1 MGSQDLTTRG
11 RSPARQSAGCR
22 SHRLPTSVAFAAYV
36 EESAGWDTK
45 QMWHNNILEVIGNTP
60 MVRLNRVAR
69 GVHATLLAKLEY
81 LNPGGSVKDRI
92 GVTMLD
98 AAEREGRIKPG
109 GTIIEGTSGNTGMG
123 LALAAAI
130 KGYQCIFTMPDKM
143 SQEKIDALRALG
155 AEVIVTPSQVD
166 HHDARSYHSVAVRL
180 SREIPNS
187 VYPNQYDNPANV
199 EAHYKTTGP
208 EIWNQ
213 TEGKV
218 THVVIGVGTGGTI
231 TGIARYLKE
240 KNPKIRIIGAD
251 PVGSIFAEMFKNG
264 RKPQAQP
271 YKLEGIGQDEL
282 PANVDFSVIDEIHSV
297 SDKDAFVLTRQLA
310 RYEGIFAGGSA
321 GAALFVALKC
331 SEKLD
336 EKAVVV
342 VLIPDSGTRY
352 LSKIY
357 NDNWMRDNQFLEFRI
372 KVSAAQVLKDK
383 VRRAGTLVSIPL
395 AITVE
400 QAATLMREHD
410 ISQLPVIEGG
420 EVVGSISETRI
431 LDILVSDP
439 VAKRK
444 PVAEYMEKPFPVI
457 SADAPIEDIAHNMN
471 HQNPAVLVKHGTGF
485 DIITKSDL
493 IFFLTKQ
500 KAEKGNT

>member
-1 MGSQDLTTRG
+1 
-11 RSPARQSAGCR
+11 
-22 SHRLPTSVAFAAYV
+22 
-36 EESAGWDTK
+36 
-45 QMWHNNILEVIGNTP
+45 MWHKDILDVIGNTP
-60 MVRLNRVAR
+60 LVRLNRIAL
-69 GVHATLLAKLEY
+69 GVRPTMLAKLEY

-92 GVTMLD
+92 GIAMLE
-98 AAEREGRIKPG
+98 AAEKAGRIKPG

-130 KGYQCIFTMPDKM
+130 KGYRCIFTMPDKM

-155 AEVIVTPSQVD
+155 AEVIVTPSQVE
-166 HHDARSYHSVAVRL
+166 HHDARSYHSVALRL

-187 VYPNQYDNPANV
+187 VYPNQYDNPGNV

-231 TGIARYLKE
+231 TGVARYLKE
-240 KNPKIRIIGAD
+240 KNSKIQIIGAD
-251 PVGSIFAEMFKNG
+251 PVGSIFAEMFKTG
-264 RKPQAQP
+264 RKPQPQP
-271 YKLEGIGQDEL
+271 YKLEGIGQDEM
-282 PANVDFSVIDEIHSV
+282 PANVDFSVIDEIYPV
-297 SDKDAFVLTRQLA
+297 TDREAFLLTRQLA
-310 RYEGIFAGGSA
+310 RHEGIFAGGSA
-321 GAALFVALKC
+321 GAALSVALRTA
-331 SEKLD
+331 EKLD
-336 EKAVVV
+336 QSAIVV

-352 LSKIY
+352 LTKVY
-357 NDNWMRDNQFLEFRI
+357 NDNWMRDNQYLEVRL
-372 KVSAAQVLKDK
+372 KVSASQVLNDK

-395 AITVE
+395 AVTVE
-400 QAATLMREHD
+400 QAASLMREHD

-457 SADAPIEDIAHNMN
+457 SENASIDEIAHNMD
-471 HQNPAVLVKHGTGF
+471 HQMPAVLVKHGSGF

-493 IFFLTKQ
+493 IFFLTK
-500 KAEKGNT
+500 

>member
-1 MGSQDLTTRG
+1 
-11 RSPARQSAGCR
+11 
-22 SHRLPTSVAFAAYV
+22 
-36 EESAGWDTK
+36 
-45 QMWHNNILEVIGNTP
+45 MWHNNILEVIGNTP

-69 GVHATLLAKLEY
+69 GVRATMLAKLEY

-92 GVTMLD
+92 GITMLD
-98 AAEREGRIKPG
+98 AAEREGKIKPG

-155 AEVIVTPSQVD
+155 AEVIVTPSQVE
-166 HHDARSYHSVAVRL
+166 HHDARSYHSVALRL

-187 VYPNQYDNPANV
+187 VYPNQYNNPANV

-231 TGIARYLKE
+231 TGVARYLKE
-240 KNPKIRIIGAD
+240 KNSKIRIVGAD
-251 PVGSIFAEMFKNG
+251 PVGSIFAEMFKSG
-264 RKPQAQP
+264 SKPQPQP
-271 YKLEGIGQDEL
+271 YKLEGIGQDEM

-297 SDKDAFVLTRQLA
+297 SDREAFLLTRQLA

-321 GAALFVALKC
+321 GAALWAALKTA
-331 SEKLD
+331 EKLD
-336 EKAVVV
+336 QTAIVV

-352 LSKIY
+352 LSKVY
-357 NDNWMRDNQFLEFRI
+357 NDNWMRDNQYFEVRLKI
-372 KVSAAQVLKDK
+372 SASQVLNEK

-400 QAATLMREHD
+400 QAANLMREHD

-457 SADAPIEDIAHNMN
+457 SESASIDDIAHNMD
-471 HQNPAVLVKHGTGF
+471 HQKPAVLVKHGTGF

-500 KAEKGNT
+500 KAEKG